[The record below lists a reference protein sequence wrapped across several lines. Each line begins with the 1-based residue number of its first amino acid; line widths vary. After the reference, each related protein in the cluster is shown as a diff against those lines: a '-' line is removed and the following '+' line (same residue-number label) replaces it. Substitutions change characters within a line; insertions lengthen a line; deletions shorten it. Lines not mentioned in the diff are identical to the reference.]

1 MKINHSWTARALA
14 AAVFTLLQACSS
26 TAPNVSASGSNAQT
40 DFPSPEKA
48 WPKEGSF
55 PTQESLRLLRVG
67 MTKDQL
73 YGLLGR
79 PHFNEG
85 FIKVREWN
93 YLLQISAD
101 GTAQGEVVTCQLKI
115 LFDENMHA
123 ASYHWKPTNCAT
135 PAAAEPLRA
144 HAPTP
149 QMLKRAVLSGDVLFS
164 FNGSTLNDITPQ
176 GRQQLERLA
185 RELAAVKNITRIE
198 ISAFTDRI
206 GSDSYNMALSQRR
219 ALAIQSL
226 MVRSGIDANVIQ
238 ARGLGKSKPPL
249 SQCGP
254 MSKAELIQC
263 TAPDRRVEIQVFGIS

>member
-1 MKINHSWTARALA
+1 MKINNKWTARALA
-14 AAVFTLLQACSS
+14 AAVFTLLQACSAPS
-26 TAPNVSASGSNAQT
+26 PTASPTGDAAQS
-40 DFPSPEKA
+40 FPAPEKA

-55 PTQESLRLLRVG
+55 PNPENLRLLRDG

-85 FIKVREWN
+85 FFNVREWN

-101 GTAQGEVVTCQLKI
+101 GTPQGQVVTCQLKV
-115 LFDENMHA
+115 LFDEGMRA
-123 ASYHWKPTNCAT
+123 ASYHWKPANCAT
-135 PAAAEPLRA
+135 PTPAAPLRA

-185 RELAAVKNITRIE
+185 RELSAVKNITRIE
-198 ISAFTDRI
+198 ISAYTDRL
-206 GSDSYNMALSQRR
+206 GSDSYNMVLSQKR
-219 ALAIQSL
+219 AMAIQSL
-226 MVRSGIDANVIQ
+226 MVRAGIDATVIQ
-238 ARGLGKSKPPL
+238 ARGLGKSSPPL

-254 MSKAELIQC
+254 MPKAALIEC
-263 TAPDRRVEIQVFGIS
+263 TAPDRRVEIQVFGVS